1 MNTSRVWINKKNRRY
16 YKVLVYKDLL
26 GDLVLMRNWGSLDTA
41 RGGMKT
47 ELVDQQQAM
56 NLLVKIGKQRIKRN
70 YEVVEG
76 RYDD

>member
-1 MNTSRVWINKKNRRY
+1 
-16 YKVLVYKDLL
+16 
-26 GDLVLMRNWGSLDTA
+26 MRNWGSLDTA

-56 NLLVKIGKQRIKRN
+56 DLLVKIGKQRIKRN

-76 RYDD
+76 GYDD

>member
-1 MNTSRVWINKKNRRY
+1 MKTSKIWINKESRRY

-41 RGGMKT
+41 RGGIKT

-56 NLLVKIGKQRIKRN
+56 DLLAKIGKQRIKHN
-70 YEVVEG
+70 YEVVEA
-76 RYDD
+76 